1 MTDRKAPV
9 QPTEPVTAGGQRETR
24 TAAGFWVVAVTL
36 GLFLAAASAP
46 SPLYGVYAARWHFS
60 STTLT
65 AVFAVYAVALLA
77 TLLIAGSLSDSIGRR
92 PVIAAGLALQ
102 VVSMGLFLAAD
113 GTGWL
118 YGARIVQ
125 GVATGLV
132 TAAVAASL
140 LDLQP
145 AARPGLGG
153 LVNAVT
159 PTAGL
164 AGGSILAGAL
174 VQYAPD
180 PLRLTYLVL
189 LIGFLALGGAMLIVP
204 EPAAHRAAISLR
216 PRAGVHPS
224 ARPAFWAA
232 LPCLVATWAL
242 GGLYLSLGPS
252 LILNIEGSANH
263 LLGGSIVFVLCT
275 AGATASVLVRAAAP
289 TRVML
294 AGCALLVAGLSITIV
309 AIAAGSGALLFAASA
324 ISGAGFG
331 AGFLGAFRQLVAN
344 AKPAWRAELIAAI
357 YVVAYLAF
365 ALPAVVAGVITEH
378 AGLRNTTTGYAVVV
392 AILAVAA
399 IVAHRVRAGGGQPPP
414 WTGRA
419 ELIGVPFDG
428 MGRAGG
434 QAGAPHALRA
444 AGFLAA
450 FGAGARLGGDV
461 DVPEPVPLRG
471 SESGL
476 LNEDALLA
484 MIASL
489 HTRVASCLS
498 TGRFPVIYG
507 GDCSV
512 LLAALPALRARA
524 GEAGLVFLDGHE
536 DATPIELSDDGE
548 AANMEIAMLLGTA
561 GHEFPPPL
569 RQWLPTLREDAVAIL
584 GPRDADHR
592 ARLGIPTI
600 ADRVWLRSAKE
611 VRDHPRAT
619 ARQAVRHVEASSA
632 AWWLH
637 TDLDV
642 LDGSDYAA
650 CGDPGQ
656 SRPPGGLTWAQL
668 SEVVTTALRSGSCAG
683 WSIAVYNPDLD
694 PGSHD
699 AQRIVQFIAA
709 LTGTAR
715 RPS

>member
-1 MTDRKAPV
+1 MRRLPDSP
-9 QPTEPVTAGGQRETR
+9 PEPITAGDQREKR
-24 TAAGFWVVAVTL
+24 AVAGFWLIALTL

-65 AVFAVYAVALLA
+65 AIFAVYAVALLA
-77 TLLIAGSLSDSIGRR
+77 TLLTTGSLSDSIGRR
-92 PVIAAGLALQ
+92 PVIIAGLALQ
-102 VVSMGLFLAAD
+102 AVSMGLFLAAD

-118 YGARIVQ
+118 YGARVVQ
-125 GVATGLV
+125 GIATGLV

-145 AARPGLGG
+145 ANRPGLGG

-164 AGGSILAGAL
+164 AVGSILAGTL
-174 VQYAPD
+174 VQYAPH

-189 LIGFLALGGAMLIVP
+189 LIGFLALAGAMLMVP
-204 EPAAHRAAISLR
+204 EPAAHRGGISLR
-216 PRAGVHPS
+216 PRVGLHPA

-252 LILNIEGSANH
+252 LILDIEGSANH
-263 LLGGSIVFVLCT
+263 LLGGSIVFALCT
-275 AGATASVLVRAAAP
+275 AGAVASVLVRAVAP
-289 TRVML
+289 ARVML
-294 AGCALLVAGLSITIV
+294 AGCALLVAGLSMTFA
-309 AIAAGSGALLFAASA
+309 AIADGSGALLFAASV

-331 AGFLGAFRQLVAN
+331 AGFLGAFRRLVAE

-365 ALPAVVAGVITEH
+365 ALPAVVAGVLTEH
-378 AGLRNTTTGYAVVV
+378 AGLRKTTMGYCVAVAVL
-392 AILAVAA
+392 AIAA
-399 IVAHRVRAGGGQPPP
+399 IVADRVRARRVLAPP

-428 MGRAGG
+428 MGRAAGM
-434 QAGAPHALRA
+434 AGAPRALRT
-444 AGFLAA
+444 AGFTAA
-450 FGAGARLGGDV
+450 FGAGARLGEDV
-461 DVPEPVPLRG
+461 EVPEPRPLRG
-471 SESGL
+471 SGSGL

-484 MIASL
+484 MSASL
-489 HTRVASCLS
+489 HTRVANCLS

-512 LLAALPALRARA
+512 LLAALPALRASV

-536 DATPIELSDDGE
+536 DATPMELSADGE
-548 AANMEIAMLLGTA
+548 AASMEIAMLLGTA
-561 GHEFPPPL
+561 SHELPPPL
-569 RQWLPTLREDAVAIL
+569 REWLPALRMDAVAIL
-584 GPRDADHR
+584 GPRDAAHR
-592 ARLGIPTI
+592 AQSGIPTI

-611 VRDHPRAT
+611 VRDHSRAA
-619 ARQAVRHVEASSA
+619 ARQAVRHVKGNSA

-642 LDGSDYAA
+642 LDGSDYTA

-656 SRPPGGLTWAQL
+656 PRPPGGLTWAQL
-668 SEVVTTALRSGSCAG
+668 SEVVTTALRSGNCAG
-683 WSIAVYNPDLD
+683 LSIAVYNPDLD
-694 PGSHD
+694 PGRRD
-699 AQRIVQFIAA
+699 ARRIVDFVAA
-709 LTGTAR
+709 LTGTTKQ
-715 RPS
+715 